1 MLLKKLYVKG
11 FRNFKEVTVNLNE
24 HSLIIGANDVGK
36 TNLIYALRLLLDRSF
51 SDYDYELAESDFFA
65 YEDTHEII
73 IRAFFEDITEE
84 CVIARLPGKISDDGK
99 MVLQYAATINNG
111 KVEYQFFCGKSES
124 EEDLKEIDS
133 PFYRKYLNL
142 KYISSRRE
150 FWSYINKTKK
160 ELLLQAKGSR
170 TEEVAKADDVLY
182 DEIEQKLQE
191 VDAKIP
197 QLSYV
202 KNATSHLNEELDK
215 LSIHNREQQIVF
227 DTAST
232 DVDRVIQNVSVT
244 SKYGDKKMIIGGEG
258 RVNQIYLSLWASQNQ
273 HTETSNEVSIIC
285 VEEPEAY
292 LHPHQQ
298 RELAAYL
305 GRTLQGQV
313 ILTSHSPYIVSEFTP
328 NSIIRLYKQ
337 NTHDTSVASNGCS
350 EVIAEGIEDFGYR
363 MSVIPAEAFFSDCV
377 ILVEGPSEMV
387 FYKTLAKQIG
397 IELDRLNISVLSVDG
412 VSFPTYMDILNA
424 MKIYWISRTDND
436 IMKVPH
442 KDEFRYAGIERCI
455 SFLLDYCKHSNTE
468 KTTIEMHKAKLRF
481 KNRDDISAETQ
492 DAVVNIAKILES
504 HDVLLAKEGL
514 EEDLYN
520 SPIQDDLKE
529 FYGKELSRDEIIAKM
544 KDRKAINM
552 YEFLKKKKSCLVK
565 LKDDAL
571 ALPLIKA
578 KKHIEKYYGTY

>member
-1 MLLKKLYVKG
+1 MRLKTLYVKG

-24 HSLIIGANDVGK
+24 HSLMIGANDVGK

-51 SDYDYELAESDFFA
+51 SDYDYELTESDFFA
-65 YEDTHEII
+65 YEETREIV
-73 IRAFFEDITEE
+73 IRAYFENITED
-84 CVIARLPGKISDDGK
+84 CILARLPGKISDDGK
-99 MVLQYAATINNG
+99 LVLQYTASIDNG
-111 KVEYQFFCGKSES
+111 KVEYQFYCGKSDS
-124 EEDLKEIDS
+124 EDDLKDIDS

-160 ELLLQAKGSR
+160 ELLLQAKGNRS
-170 TEEVAKADDVLY
+170 TDIIEADDTLY
-182 DEIEQKLQE
+182 SEIEQKLQE
-191 VDAKIP
+191 VDSKIP

-202 KNATSHLNEELDK
+202 KNATEQLNKELDK

-244 SKYGDKKMIIGGEG
+244 SKYGDKKLIIGGEG
-258 RVNQIYLSLWASQNQ
+258 RINQIYLSLWASQNQ
-273 HTETSNEVSIIC
+273 LTEISNEVSIIC
-285 VEEPEAY
+285 IEEPEAY

-298 RELAAYL
+298 REVATYL

-313 ILTSHSPYIVSEFTP
+313 ILSSHSPYIVSEFSP

-337 NTHDTSVASNGCS
+337 DTHDTSVASDGCS
-350 EVIAEGIEDFGYR
+350 KVIGEGIEDFGYR

-412 VSFPTYMDILNA
+412 VSFPTYMKILNA
-424 MKIYWISRTDND
+424 MQIYWISRTDND
-436 IMKVPH
+436 IMKVPR
-442 KDEFRYAGIERCI
+442 KEEYRYAGIERCI
-455 SFLLDYCKHSNTE
+455 SFLLNYCNHSTTD
-468 KTTIEMHKAKLRF
+468 KTTIEKHKAKLRF
-481 KNRDDISAETQ
+481 KNRDDISTDTQ
-492 DAVVNIAKILES
+492 DAVMNIAKILENY
-504 HDVLLAKEGL
+504 DILLAKEGL

-520 SPIQDDLKE
+520 SPLQDDLKE

-544 KDRKAINM
+544 KDRKAINI

-565 LKDDAL
+565 LKEDAL

>member
-1 MLLKKLYVKG
+1 MRLKTLYVKG

-24 HSLIIGANDVGK
+24 HSLMIGANDVGK

-51 SDYDYELAESDFFA
+51 SDYDYELTESDFFA
-65 YEDTHEII
+65 YEETREIV
-73 IRAFFEDITEE
+73 IRAYFENITEG
-84 CVIARLPGKISDDGK
+84 CILARLPGKISDDGK
-99 MVLQYAATINNG
+99 LVLQYTASIDNG
-111 KVEYQFFCGKSES
+111 KVEYQFYCGKSDS
-124 EEDLKEIDS
+124 EDDLKDIDS

-160 ELLLQAKGSR
+160 ELLLQAKGNRS
-170 TEEVAKADDVLY
+170 TDIIEADDTLY
-182 DEIEQKLQE
+182 SEIEQKLQE
-191 VDAKIP
+191 VDSKIP

-202 KNATSHLNEELDK
+202 KNATEQLNKELDK

-244 SKYGDKKMIIGGEG
+244 SKYGDKKLIIGGEG
-258 RVNQIYLSLWASQNQ
+258 RINQIYLSLWASQNQ
-273 HTETSNEVSIIC
+273 LTEISNEVSIIC
-285 VEEPEAY
+285 IEEPEAY

-298 RELAAYL
+298 REVATYL

-313 ILTSHSPYIVSEFTP
+313 ILSSHSPYIVSEFSP

-337 NTHDTSVASNGCS
+337 DTHDTSVASDGCS
-350 EVIAEGIEDFGYR
+350 KVIGEGIEDFGYR

-412 VSFPTYMDILNA
+412 VSFPTYMKILNA
-424 MKIYWISRTDND
+424 MQIYWISRTDND
-436 IMKVPH
+436 IMKVPR
-442 KDEFRYAGIERCI
+442 KEEYRYAGIERCI
-455 SFLLDYCKHSNTE
+455 SFLLNYCNHSTTD
-468 KTTIEMHKAKLRF
+468 KTTIEKRKAKLRF
-481 KNRDDISAETQ
+481 KNRDDISTDTQ
-492 DAVVNIAKILES
+492 DAVMNIAKILENY
-504 HDVLLAKEGL
+504 DILLAKEGL

-520 SPIQDDLKE
+520 SPLQDDLKE

-544 KDRKAINM
+544 KDRKAINI

-565 LKDDAL
+565 LKEDAL

>member
-1 MLLKKLYVKG
+1 MRLKTLYVKG

-36 TNLIYALRLLLDRSF
+36 TNLIYALRILLDRSF

-111 KVEYQFFCGKSES
+111 KVEYQFFCGKSDS
-124 EEDLKEIDS
+124 VEDLKEIDS

-170 TEEVAKADDVLY
+170 TEEVVKADDVLY

-202 KNATSHLNEELDK
+202 KNATSHLNKELDK

-328 NSIIRLYKQ
+328 NSIIRLYKED
-337 NTHDTSVASNGCS
+337 THDTLVASDGCS
-350 EVIAEGIEDFGYR
+350 EEIAEGIEDFGYR

-455 SFLLDYCKHSNTE
+455 SYLLNYCNHSKTE
-468 KTTIEMHKAKLRF
+468 KTTIEKYKAKMRF
-481 KNRDDISAETQ
+481 TNRDDISAETQ
-492 DAVVNIAKILES
+492 DAVMTIVKILEN

-529 FYGKELSRDEIIAKM
+529 FYGKELSGDEIIAKM

-565 LKDDAL
+565 LKEDAL

-578 KKHIEKYYGTY
+578 KKHIEKHYGTY

>member
-1 MLLKKLYVKG
+1 MRLKTLYVKG

-24 HSLIIGANDVGK
+24 HSLMIGANDVGK
-36 TNLIYALRLLLDRSF
+36 TNLIYALRILLDRSL

-65 YEDTHEII
+65 YEDTNEII
-73 IRAFFEDITEE
+73 IRAYFDEITEG
-84 CVIARLPGKISDDGK
+84 CLLARLPGKISDDGK
-99 MVLQYAATINNG
+99 LVLQYTAAIDNG
-111 KVEYQFFCGKSES
+111 KVEYQFYCGKSDS
-124 EEDLKEIDS
+124 EDDLKEIDS

-160 ELLLQAKGSR
+160 ELLLQAKGNRS
-170 TEEVAKADDVLY
+170 TDIIEADDTLY
-182 DEIEQKLQE
+182 SEIEQKLQE
-191 VDAKIP
+191 VDSKIP

-202 KNATSHLNEELDK
+202 KNATEQLNKELDK

-232 DVDRVIQNVSVT
+232 DVDRVIQNVSMT
-244 SKYGDKKMIIGGEG
+244 SKYGDKKLIIGGEG
-258 RVNQIYLSLWASQNQ
+258 RINQIYLSLWASQNQ
-273 HTETSNEVSIIC
+273 LTEFSNEVSIIC
-285 VEEPEAY
+285 IEEPEAY

-298 RELAAYL
+298 REVATYL
-305 GRTLQGQV
+305 GRILQGQV
-313 ILTSHSPYIVSEFTP
+313 ILSSHSPYIVSEFSP

-337 NTHDTSVASNGCS
+337 NTHDTSVASDGCS
-350 EVIAEGIEDFGYR
+350 KVIGEGIEDFGYR

-412 VSFPTYMDILNA
+412 VSFPTYMKILNA
-424 MKIYWISRTDND
+424 MQIYWISRTDND
-436 IMKVPH
+436 IMKVPR
-442 KDEFRYAGIERCI
+442 KEEYRYAGIERCI
-455 SFLLDYCKHSNTE
+455 SFLLNYCNHSTTD
-468 KTTIEMHKAKLRF
+468 KTTIEKHKAKLRF
-481 KNRDDISAETQ
+481 KNRDDISTDTQ
-492 DAVVNIAKILES
+492 DTVMNIAKILENY
-504 HDVLLAKEGL
+504 DILLAKEGL

-520 SPIQDDLKE
+520 SPLQDDLKE

-544 KDRKAINM
+544 KDRKAINI

-565 LKDDAL
+565 LKEDAL

>member
-1 MLLKKLYVKG
+1 MILKKLYIKG
-11 FRNFKEVTVNLNE
+11 FRNFKEVNVNFNE
-24 HSLIIGANDVGK
+24 HSLMIGANDVGK

-51 SDYDYELAESDFFA
+51 SDYDYELTESDFFA
-65 YEDTHEII
+65 YEETREIV
-73 IRAFFEDITEE
+73 IRAYFENITED
-84 CVIARLPGKISDDGK
+84 CILARLPGKISDDGK
-99 MVLQYAATINNG
+99 LVLQYTAAIDNG
-111 KVEYQFFCGKSES
+111 KVEYQFYCGKSDS
-124 EEDLKEIDS
+124 EGDLKEIDS

-160 ELLLQAKGSR
+160 ELLLQAKGNRS
-170 TEEVAKADDVLY
+170 TDIIEADDTLY
-182 DEIEQKLQE
+182 SEIEQKLQE
-191 VDAKIP
+191 VDSKIP

-202 KNATSHLNEELDK
+202 KNATEQLNKELDK

-232 DVDRVIQNVSVT
+232 DVDRVIQNVSMT
-244 SKYGDKKMIIGGEG
+244 SKYGDKKLIIGGEG
-258 RVNQIYLSLWASQNQ
+258 RINQIYLSLWASQDQ
-273 HTETSNEVSIIC
+273 LTEFSNEVSIIC
-285 VEEPEAY
+285 IEEPEAY

-298 RELAAYL
+298 REVATYL
-305 GRTLQGQV
+305 GRILQGQV
-313 ILTSHSPYIVSEFTP
+313 ILSSHSPYIVSEFSP

-337 NTHDTSVASNGCS
+337 NTHDTSVASDGCS
-350 EVIAEGIEDFGYR
+350 KVIGEGIEDFGYR

-412 VSFPTYMDILNA
+412 VSFPTYMKILNA
-424 MKIYWISRTDND
+424 MQIYWISRTDND
-436 IMKVPH
+436 IMKVPR
-442 KDEFRYAGIERCI
+442 KEEYRYAGIERCI
-455 SFLLDYCKHSNTE
+455 SFLLNYCNHSTTD
-468 KTTIEMHKAKLRF
+468 KTTIEKHKAKLRF
-481 KNRDDISAETQ
+481 KNRDDISTDTQ
-492 DAVVNIAKILES
+492 NAVMNIAKILENY
-504 HDVLLAKEGL
+504 DILLAKEGL

-520 SPIQDDLKE
+520 SPLQDDLKE

-544 KDRKAINM
+544 KDRKAINI

-565 LKDDAL
+565 LKEDAL

-578 KKHIEKYYGTY
+578 KKHIEKHYGTY

>member
-1 MLLKKLYVKG
+1 MIIKTLYIKG
-11 FRNFKEVTVNLNE
+11 FRNFKEVTVNFNE

-36 TNLIYALRLLLDRSF
+36 TNLIYALRILLDRSF

-133 PFYRKYLNL
+133 PYYRKYLNL

-150 FWSYINKTKK
+150 FWNYINKTKK
-160 ELLLQAKGSR
+160 ELLQQAKENR
-170 TEEVAKADDVLY
+170 TVDVVEADDALY

-191 VDAKIP
+191 VDSKIP

-202 KNATSHLNEELDK
+202 KNATEHLNKELDK
-215 LSIHNREQQIVF
+215 LSIHNREQQVVF

-232 DVDRVIQNVSVT
+232 DIDRVIQNVSVT
-244 SKYGDKKMIIGGEG
+244 SKYGDKKLIIGGEG
-258 RVNQIYLSLWASQNQ
+258 RINQIYLSLWASQNQ
-273 HTETSNEVSIIC
+273 HTEISNEVSLIC

-298 RELAAYL
+298 REVAAYL

-313 ILTSHSPYIVSEFTP
+313 ILSSHSPYIVSEFSP

-350 EVIAEGIEDFGYR
+350 EVIAEGIDDFGYR

-387 FYKTLAKQIG
+387 FYKTLAKQIE

-412 VSFPTYMDILNA
+412 VSFPTYMKILNA
-424 MKIYWISRTDND
+424 MQIYWISRTDND
-436 IMKVPH
+436 IMKVPR
-442 KDEFRYAGIERCI
+442 KDEYRYAGIERSI
-455 SFLLDYCKHSNTE
+455 SFYLDFCHHEDADVKVIDSEREY
-468 KTTIEMHKAKLRF
+468 LRF
-481 KNRDDISAETQ
+481 ADKN
-492 DAVVNIAKILES
+492 NIPQKSKNAAKKIVELLTEQ
-504 HDVLLAKEGL
+504 DVLLAKQGL

-520 SPIQDDLKE
+520 SPIQEELKE
-529 FYGKELSRDEIIAKM
+529 FYGKELTYEEVINKM
-544 KDRKAINM
+544 KEHKAINM
-552 YEFLKKKKSCLVK
+552 YDFLKKHKTCLKKLNN
-565 LKDDAL
+565 DAL
-571 ALPLIKA
+571 ALPLVLA
-578 KKHIEKYYGTY
+578 KEYIESQYGSY

>member
-1 MLLKKLYVKG
+1 MQLKTLYIKG
-11 FRNFKEVTVNLNE
+11 FRNFKEVTVNFNE
-24 HSLIIGANDVGK
+24 HSLMIGANDVGK
-36 TNLIYALRLLLDRSF
+36 PNLIYALRLLLDRSF

-65 YEDTHEII
+65 YEDTHAIV
-73 IRAFFEDITEE
+73 IRAYIDSITED
-84 CVIARLPGKISDDGK
+84 CIIARLPGKISSDGK
-99 MVLQYAATINNG
+99 LVLQYTATINNG

-160 ELLLQAKGSR
+160 DLLLQAKGSR
-170 TEEVAKADDVLY
+170 TEEVVKADDVLY

-202 KNATSHLNEELDK
+202 KNATSHLNKELDK

-273 HTETSNEVSIIC
+273 HSETSNEVSIIC

-328 NSIIRLYKQ
+328 NSIVRLYKED
-337 NTHDTSVASNGCS
+337 THDTLVASDGCS
-350 EVIAEGIEDFGYR
+350 EEIAEGIEDFGYR

-412 VSFPTYMDILNA
+412 VSFPTYMEILNA
-424 MKIYWISRTDND
+424 MHIYWISRTDND
-436 IMKVPH
+436 IMKVPR
-442 KDEFRYAGIERCI
+442 KEEYRYAGIERCI
-455 SFLLDYCKHSNTE
+455 SFLLDYCNHSTTD
-468 KTTIEMHKAKLRF
+468 KTTIEKHKAKLRF
-481 KNRDDISAETQ
+481 KNRDDISTDTQ
-492 DAVVNIAKILES
+492 DAVMNIAKILENY
-504 HDVLLAKEGL
+504 DILLAKEGL

-520 SPIQDDLKE
+520 SPLQDDLKE

-565 LKDDAL
+565 LKEDAL

-578 KKHIEKYYGTY
+578 KKHIEKHYGTY

>member
-1 MLLKKLYVKG
+1 MRLKTLYVKG

-24 HSLIIGANDVGK
+24 HSLMIGANDVGK

-51 SDYDYELAESDFFA
+51 SDYDYELTESDFFA
-65 YEDTHEII
+65 YEETREIV
-73 IRAFFEDITEE
+73 IRAYFENITED
-84 CVIARLPGKISDDGK
+84 CILARFPGKISDDGK
-99 MVLQYAATINNG
+99 LVLQYTASIDNG
-111 KVEYQFFCGKSES
+111 KVEYQFYCGKSDS
-124 EEDLKEIDS
+124 EDDLKDIDS

-160 ELLLQAKGSR
+160 ELLLQAKGNRS
-170 TEEVAKADDVLY
+170 TDIIEADDTLY
-182 DEIEQKLQE
+182 SEIEQKLQE
-191 VDAKIP
+191 VDSKIP

-202 KNATSHLNEELDK
+202 KNATEQLNKELDK

-244 SKYGDKKMIIGGEG
+244 SKYGDKKLIIGGEG
-258 RVNQIYLSLWASQNQ
+258 RINQIYLSLWASQNQ
-273 HTETSNEVSIIC
+273 LTEISNEVSIIC
-285 VEEPEAY
+285 IEEPEAY

-298 RELAAYL
+298 REVATYL

-313 ILTSHSPYIVSEFTP
+313 ILSSHSPYIVSEFSP

-337 NTHDTSVASNGCS
+337 DTHDTSVASDGCS
-350 EVIAEGIEDFGYR
+350 KVIGEGIEDFGYR

-412 VSFPTYMDILNA
+412 VSFPTYMKILNA
-424 MKIYWISRTDND
+424 MQIYWISRTDND
-436 IMKVPH
+436 IMKVPR
-442 KDEFRYAGIERCI
+442 KEEYRYAGIERCI
-455 SFLLDYCKHSNTE
+455 SFLLNYCNHSTTD
-468 KTTIEMHKAKLRF
+468 KTTIEKHKAKLRF
-481 KNRDDISAETQ
+481 KNRDDISTDTQ
-492 DAVVNIAKILES
+492 DAVMNIAKILENY
-504 HDVLLAKEGL
+504 DILLAKEGL

-520 SPIQDDLKE
+520 SPLQDDLKE

-544 KDRKAINM
+544 KDRKAINI

-565 LKDDAL
+565 LKEDAL